1 MATRSAIS
9 GPRESE
15 REPDKSEL
23 LSRSPLFRH
32 LNADEA
38 AFALEHL
45 YPRKYRKGEVI
56 VHREDPPGALHVIAE
71 GCVKLSL
78 TSEEG
83 EEVILG
89 MLAEGDWFGEVATLD
104 RGPAPETVTAALPTL
119 TYALRREVLQ
129 SLLRNNPRLM
139 MSFVEALATQL
150 RGRNERIEEIH
161 LYDLSTRMARR
172 LLELA
177 ERYGTPGT
185 NGIEVPFPLTQAEF
199 GGMLGATRV
208 RVNLV
213 LGSYQDAGVIR
224 LDRGAITI
232 LRPGELR
239 RRALHVTQDVLLV
252 YPA

>member
-104 RGPAPETVTAALPTL
+104 GGPAPETVTAALPTL